1 MACVVGLDKVR
12 VGQFEAR
19 GAVCVVHVS
28 VSHSSLLKCC
38 CCRTWDT
45 STVVVVP
52 VDTRHFDCV
61 LGRWNLELWRRFGRD
76 EKVVRH
82 GWISSAVNE

>member
-1 MACVVGLDKVR
+1 MACVVGLDEVR

-19 GAVCVVHVS
+19 GTICGVCVS
-28 VSHSSLLKCC
+28 LSLSLLKCC

-76 EKVVRH
+76 EEAVGH
-82 GWISSAVNE
+82 G

>member
-1 MACVVGLDKVR
+1 MACVVGLDEVR

-19 GAVCVVHVS
+19 GTICGGACVS
-28 VSHSSLLKCC
+28 SSLSLLKCC

-61 LGRWNLELWRRFGRD
+61 LGWWNLELWRRFGRD
-76 EKVVRH
+76 EKAVRH
-82 GWISSAVNE
+82 S